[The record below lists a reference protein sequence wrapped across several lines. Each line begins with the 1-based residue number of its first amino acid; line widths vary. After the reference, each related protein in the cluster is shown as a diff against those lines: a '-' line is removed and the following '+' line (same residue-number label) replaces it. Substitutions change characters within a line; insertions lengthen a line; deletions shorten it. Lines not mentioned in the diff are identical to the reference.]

1 MIRLNELYPGDWVTG
16 LIGEPIEVVRVQWE
30 LDDAVLLTFRT
41 RRGDVQ
47 ESLVFADQEDK
58 LNRVTE
64 GGATSRIEVRTWKI
78 AAEALRL
85 QHAALID
92 PMLAVSS
99 STLQPLPHQI
109 NAVYGEFLPRRPLR
123 YLLADDPGAGK
134 TIMCG
139 LYVKEL
145 MLRGDLTRCLIVAP
159 SGLVDQWANELY
171 EKFGLV
177 FTVLTRDLVAT
188 CVGSVFSEYPLLI
201 ARMDVLANNDEL
213 ARELQEHEWDLVV
226 VDEAHRMSATGTQ
239 PDSSRT
245 NRYRLGELLAE
256 VARNFLL
263 LTATPHSGDPERFQA
278 FLALLD
284 RDRFGSHRVQDAARP
299 GTDLMRRM
307 LKEDLLTM
315 EGRHLFT
322 ERRSQTISYE
332 LSALEARLYEEVS
345 EYVSVEMNRAEAVL
359 RGQTRRTVGFAL
371 MVLQRRLASSPEAIL
386 RSLQRRRERLRGR
399 REELASGALGPQGN
413 VPETKPDDADVATA
427 EENEHSPVLDA
438 ATAAATLAELDTEI
452 ATLGRLI
459 DLAAEVRAS
468 EADQKWLQLRS
479 ILSSEHAVRPDGSR
493 RKFIVFTEHR
503 DTLRYL
509 RARIDELGRPGTV
522 LEIHGGLDRQ
532 TRLRAQAQFVS
543 DPLADILLAT
553 DAAGEGLNLQV
564 ANLMVNYDLP
574 WNPNRLEQRFGRIH
588 RIGQAEVC
596 YLWNLVAANT
606 REGDVYLRLL
616 SKMEEQSLALQGK
629 VFDVLGEAFGD
640 TPLEGLLKE
649 AIQYGDDPSVRD
661 RLSRVVDEKVAKDIP
676 ELLAKRA
683 EYKDVLERVDL
694 ASAQRRAEEGRRHAL
709 QPHFSG
715 PWFISGLEALG
726 GKVRSAGSGLH
737 DVRFVPAAVKDVS
750 REAGGALSNAYSAV
764 SLGRHG
770 GDATATA
777 TVGPGH
783 RLFDATA
790 LAVTRHYEKEMLEV
804 AVLVDP
810 WSSSSRPRVL
820 TMASCEV
827 NDGSATPVSLARRFD
842 FVEIDEQGHHD
853 AGPAYLDYRAPDES
867 ELPAVEKV
875 VSDLGGDSRIL
886 EWAKTWTMGQARKI
900 RSDVE
905 QSHGT
910 AMMRKREE
918 IEASL
923 SQEIA
928 YWEGIASGRSRPTVK
943 PETAQRRAEQAQDR
957 LELRRERFPAES
969 SVVLKPPQLHGV
981 ALVVPAHLLGSPALQ
996 DIRHLSDT
1004 LERVRL
1010 AGLEADLAPDHSQ
1023 LLRVSLPGTGRQWWL
1038 PLEET
1043 HQDAVH
1049 IRRTD
1054 VASALNLEEEFRVL
1068 LRAATGELRVSR
1080 LRLSGLRWDDLQQH
1094 AFSWSWAALWR
1105 AGEDLP

>member
-1 MIRLNELYPGDWVTG
+1 MIRLAELYPGDWITG
-16 LIGEPIEVVRVQWE
+16 LIGEPIEIVRVQWE

-47 ESLVFADQEDK
+47 ESLVFADQEAK
-58 LNRVTE
+58 LNHVTDE
-64 GGATSRIEVRTWKI
+64 GVRSRIDVKAWKI

-145 MLRGDLTRCLIVAP
+145 MLRGDLSRCLIVAP
-159 SGLVDQWANELY
+159 GGLVDQWANELY

-177 FTVLTRDLVAT
+177 FTILTRELVAT

-201 ARMDVLANNDEL
+201 ARMDVLANNDDL
-213 ARELQEHEWDLVV
+213 ARELEEHEWDLVV

-284 RDRFGSHRVQDAARP
+284 RDRFGSHRVQDATRP

-322 ERRSQTISYE
+322 ERRSQTVSYE
-332 LSALEARLYEEVS
+332 LSALEAHLYEEVS

-399 REELASGALGPQGN
+399 REELESGALAPQREN
-413 VPETKPDDADVATA
+413 LEPKDDDSDVLAA

-459 DLAAEVRAS
+459 ELAGAVRAS

-479 ILSSEHAVRPDGSR
+479 ILGSEDAVRTDGSR

-509 RARIDELGRPGTV
+509 RTRIEEMGRSGTI

-532 TRLRAQAQFVS
+532 RRLRAQAQFVS

-553 DAAGEGLNLQV
+553 DAAGEGLNLQA

-588 RIGQAEVC
+588 RIGQTEVC

-649 AIQYGDDPSVRD
+649 AIQYGDDPAVRD

-676 ELLAKRA
+676 QLLAKRA

-694 ASAQRRAEEGRRHAL
+694 SSAQRRAEEGRRHAL
-709 QPHFSG
+709 QPHYSA
-715 PWFISGLEALG
+715 PWFCSGLEALG
-726 GKVRSAGSGLH
+726 GKVRAAGAGLH

-750 REAGGALSNAYSAV
+750 RDTGGPVSNSYAAV

-770 GDATATA
+770 ADAPATA

-783 RLFDATA
+783 RLFEATTR
-790 LAVTRHYEKEMLEV
+790 AVTRHYEKEMLEV

-810 WSSSSRPRVL
+810 WSSSSQPRVL

-827 NDGSATPVSLARRFD
+827 IDGSPSPVSLSRRFD
-842 FVEIDEQGHHD
+842 FVELDEQGSRKV
-853 AGPAYLDYRAPDES
+853 GPAYLDYRAPDDD
-867 ELPAVEKV
+867 ELAVLEKIV
-875 VSDLGGDSRIL
+875 ADLGGDARIL
-886 EWAKTWTMGQARKI
+886 DRAKTWAMGQARQI
-900 RSDVE
+900 RSEVE

-910 AMMRKREE
+910 AMQRKRDE
-918 IEASL
+918 IETSL
-923 SQEIA
+923 RQEIA

-943 PETAQRRAEQAQDR
+943 PETAQRRAEQAHDR

-981 ALVVPAHLLGSPALQ
+981 ALVVPAHLLGSPAPLE
-996 DIRHLSDT
+996 IRHLSDT
-1004 LERVRL
+1004 TERLRL
-1010 AGLEADLAPDHSQ
+1010 AGLDVDLAPDHDQ
-1023 LLRVSLPGTGRQWWL
+1023 LLRVVTPGAGMQWWL
-1038 PLEET
+1038 PVEES
-1043 HQDAVH
+1043 HQDSVD

-1054 VASALNLEEEFRVL
+1054 VATALNLDEDFRVL
-1068 LRAATGELRVSR
+1068 LRATTGQLRVSR
-1080 LRLSGLRWDDLQQH
+1080 PRLSGLRWDDLQQH
-1094 AFSWSWAALWR
+1094 TFSWSWATMWR
-1105 AGEDLP
+1105 AGEELP